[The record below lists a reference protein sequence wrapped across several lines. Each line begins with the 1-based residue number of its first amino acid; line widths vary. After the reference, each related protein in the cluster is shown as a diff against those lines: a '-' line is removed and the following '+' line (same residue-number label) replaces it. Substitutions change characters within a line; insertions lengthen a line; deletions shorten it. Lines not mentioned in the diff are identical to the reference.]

1 MKHISIINKGLAIL
15 VAITIVLLPAA
26 TSLASDAQPLQN
38 ILGSAYAARSVSVS
52 GSAGANPVA
61 GDSARLSAHING
73 YDGLHYSLTW
83 QTSSGGGWSDIG
95 GGSSLS
101 VTLNAGNARN
111 AYRMKIT
118 ITGASGAATHGV
130 VEDFSNSV
138 TPAPNGLTVPA
149 TPVPP
154 PPAATPAPVV
164 EAPPAEQAPVEVKA
178 PAEDKPADNPSKE
191 QPQEEIKIPEPEIQ
205 QPEKDLA
212 PPTQET
218 KEPVIPDEPDAEK
231 SNPSENQTI
240 ENPKVEELEESE
252 PETEE
257 NSELELGEEIATEGN
272 PDKPSETPNPEV
284 LENSDETQDENPE
297 LPENTEPV
305 LHDQDGLNQ
314 ETPADEPSDE
324 IVEPDAEIKEE
335 QPQEEEAPSEEEIPG
350 DNTPDQIEEPKEE
363 TGTEPVTEDA
373 EESDLPDEPHPSIDG
388 EAVMEGEPE
397 ALPIEEDLPTINDE
411 EEIPHEEAAL
421 TVEENSEELALEVL
435 PAEESAV
442 AETAHVIPV
451 GTLSVGANALYLYNA
466 PSADADRI
474 TLLQPDSLVTVLSKD
489 GTWAHI
495 SLDGVT
501 GYLPLV
507 NLVPAV
513 QDSSVP
519 PAVYAWLNQKEE
531 AHYGDVISLGARI
544 VGMEGMNYTTV
555 WQHAAMSESGAV
567 IGAWINQDGANALHY
582 SYTLSESNAS
592 WAWRIAVYLNENP

>member
-26 TSLASDAQPLQN
+26 VGLASDAQPLQN

-52 GSAGANPVA
+52 SSAGANPVA
-61 GDSARLSAHING
+61 GDTARLSAHVSG

-111 AYRMKIT
+111 AYRVKIT

-138 TPAPNGLTVPA
+138 TPAPNGLTVPT

-164 EAPPAEQAPVEVKA
+164 EAPPAEQAPAEVKA

-191 QPQEEIKIPEPEIQ
+191 QPQEEIKTPEPEIQ
-205 QPEKDLA
+205 QPEKDLN

-231 SNPSENQTI
+231 PNPPENLTI
-240 ENPKVEELEESE
+240 ENPKVEELDDSE
-252 PETEE
+252 PETEG
-257 NSELELGEEIATEGN
+257 NSALELGEEIATEGN

-284 LENSDETQDENPE
+284 LENFDETQDENPE

-305 LHDQDGLNQ
+305 LHDQEGLNQ
-314 ETPADEPSDE
+314 ETPADEPSGE
-324 IVEPDAEIKEE
+324 IAEPNPEIDEE
-335 QPQEEEAPSEEEIPG
+335 QPQEEEVSG
-350 DNTPDQIEEPKEE
+350 DNTPDQIEEPEVE
-363 TGTEPVTEDA
+363 TGIELETEDA
-373 EESDLPDEPHPSIDG
+373 EESNLPDEPNPSIDG
-388 EAVMEGEPE
+388 EALTDGEPE
-397 ALPIEEDLPTINDE
+397 ALPTEEDLPTMTDE
-411 EEIPHEEAAL
+411 EEIPNVEAAL
-421 TVEENSEELALEVL
+421 AVEENPEELALEVL
-435 PAEESAV
+435 PAEEGAV